1 VRVLIDREGQFVC
14 LMEYTQLP
22 VVSVH
27 RRLQAEKRNKPAEPI
42 QKTDTEDRGRGPETE
57 DRGLRTGD

>member
-1 VRVLIDREGQFVC
+1 MRALIDREGQFVC

-22 VVSVH
+22 VVSAH

-42 QKTDTEDRGRGPETE
+42 QKTDTEDEHRR
-57 DRGLRTGD
+57 LRTGD